1 MKFCDKQN
9 EGEINDEDEV
19 AQHDIQALMERTD
32 VSTKS
37 FNLKDHM
44 AINPSNRLSP
54 LHYRRGIFSVKE
66 QTSRCEEPLQNM
78 D

>member
-9 EGEINDEDEV
+9 EGEIDDEDEDEV
-19 AQHDIQALMERTD
+19 GQHDIQALMERTD

-37 FNLKDHM
+37 VNLEGYM
-44 AINPSNRLSP
+44 VINPSTYLSP
-54 LHYRRGIFSVKE
+54 H
-66 QTSRCEEPLQNM
+66 